1 MKQYKI
7 DYYKDVGKVLLIFI
21 NIYLFFNYVV
31 NTQLTL
37 IEILG
42 LLSAFI
48 ILGYFL
54 YKFFDFHRFIK
65 NIRFYLL
72 VILLF
77 IFNVF
82 FFINF
87 IFSGKEVVEKY
98 KFNYT
103 LTSSDT
109 RSNSR
114 KKVISTTI
122 KLNTRKYD
130 DYFFFTTFADY
141 KKIEKNNIVTY
152 TFSMGLFGLRVLKK
166 YEFSKED

>member
-1 MKQYKI
+1 MKRYKI
-7 DYYKDVGKVLLIFI
+7 DYYKDIGKVLLIFI

-31 NTQLTL
+31 NTQLSI

-48 ILGYFL
+48 ILGYFV
-54 YKFFDFHRFIK
+54 YKYFDFQKFIK
-65 NIRFYLL
+65 NICFYLL
-72 VILLF
+72 VILPF

-87 IFSGKEVVEKY
+87 TFSEKEEVEKY
-98 KFNYT
+98 KFDYT

-109 RSNSR
+109 SSNPR

-130 DYFFFTTFADY
+130 DYFFFKTFADY

-152 TFSMGLFGLRVLKK
+152 TFSKGLFGLRVLKK